1 MHLDTGPLDT
11 GETPAELA
19 VRGWDLIDMD
29 DEVPAAVFDEAIRLL
44 TTAIADG
51 RGDPDEPVWHVWL
64 ASAHLGRAGED
75 GYADLDRAVALLNQV
90 VTGPGHPWL
99 EPDGPSAEL
108 ALLHVRRHVADPER
122 YGIDAVLDDLDAIP
136 IQAPDSPDGLIVA
149 FYQQYARLQ
158 VAAFADSTEVG
169 PAADDLQAVLPQLP
183 DDVPLL
189 IDALLL
195 HAEVCEDL
203 HRVDEGL
210 TSVRRARH
218 LPDGIDEPPE
228 LDVAEAELRYR
239 RWLAE
244 DPATDLPAERDAA
257 IACIDRA
264 AATSELSPWVCLMHG
279 ELLTHRGDERDD
291 ADDLAAG
298 GEQLRR
304 CLDGEP
310 PDLADV
316 WFRIALA
323 HQRRWQIT
331 EDRDQRDLAVEAFG
345 TALHHGV
352 DDVQLLTAHA
362 LRAAAVTDTA
372 VSGRAVDPVLSRE
385 LLRTGHDALDRV
397 GSGADPTD
405 RALLAGMLLMLQFTL
420 GVDDS
425 AAVEPERVA
434 RYLRIARSHPE
445 PPLGWLDELEI
456 VEAVLGLLD
465 QIVNG
470 TRGDS
475 GLGPVRRLLARG
487 EERPELRIL
496 VAMGLLGEGAATGDR
511 GLLQSA
517 RDVLTDDISADAR
530 VFVAMLD
537 VGLLHSRGADP
548 AELRNALDEL
558 VRLSEDYAAA
568 PQNSWIREAMLP
580 MFRAVSTLGRPA
592 VADGIDGT
600 EPVPARP
607 AAPGSAAAIVAGVVS
622 VVAAVRMVV
631 TPHADVQE
639 RARAVT
645 EALRRAD
652 ELPAGSVQRMMADG
666 MVAAVLNAVPADPAS
681 ADEAV
686 RRADDSLAVLGG
698 SQHPIWAQT
707 AMAAA
712 AARRRRLRM
721 GDRARSRELGLSALR
736 GRAWLVL
743 LQAGTADGM
752 ALARVAASEAERV
765 ALWCLEDRQFGPGA
779 LDDLVV
785 ALEAGRGLVLHAAVT
800 SRSVTDRLTALGEHR
815 LSAEWERTG
824 GADEIDLGPVAPGV
838 APHGDLR
845 RRVMIALSTGGD
857 AVLLD
862 PPGAAAVGAIL
873 RRHGTDVLV
882 HLLAGTDSRPG
893 YAVLVPARGDVE
905 VLELPGLRAGAG
917 TELDRYVTAFAR
929 WHGPDPGTADE
940 RRTAFEQWRS
950 ALGSLTGWAWP
961 VAGGPVLE
969 AATRFAADPA
979 LPRLALAPSGFLALV
994 PWHAARPDVG
1004 DRSVL
1009 ATRAVVSTVPSAR
1022 LIEQALDRPS
1032 TGKEA
1037 ALIVGNPT
1045 GDLRSAGAEAHAV
1058 HDAFQPA
1065 ATYLGRAPAGGQ
1077 RATGGEGSIA
1087 EVLAW
1092 LDAHPAGAALLH
1104 LACHAVADIADPLRS
1119 RLRLADGPLAIGD
1132 LLAHRPTGRI
1142 PLDRVV
1148 LSACATNVSGDDH
1161 DEAFSLATT
1170 FLAAGART
1178 VFGSMWTVPDA
1189 YTSRLVF
1196 MVHHYLHVDGCRP
1209 ADALH
1214 RAQRWALDPDRIA
1227 PATMPAQLVAA
1238 RSALAPDD
1246 PVAWAG
1252 FVHLGV

>member
-1 MHLDTGPLDT
+1 MQLDTGDT
-11 GETPAELA
+11 PGDLA
-19 VRGWDLIDMD
+19 ARGWDLIDTD
-29 DEVPAAVFDEAIRLL
+29 DEVPAASFAEAIRLL
-44 TTAIADG
+44 TTAIANG
-51 RGDPDEPVWHVWL
+51 HGDPDEPVWQFWL
-64 ASAHLGRAGED
+64 ASAYLGRAGND
-75 GYADLDRAVALLNQV
+75 GYADLDRAGAVLNRV
-90 VTGPGHPWL
+90 VSGPGHPWL
-99 EPDGPSAEL
+99 EPDGPAAEL
-108 ALLHVRRHVADPER
+108 ALLYMRRHVAEPER
-122 YGIDAVLDDLDAIP
+122 YEIDRVRADLDALLIRL
-136 IQAPDSPDGLIVA
+136 PDSPDAAIVS
-149 FYQQYARLQ
+149 FYQRFTRLQ
-158 VAAFADSTEVG
+158 IAASNDSTDVER
-169 PAADDLQAVLPQLP
+169 AAADLQAVLPHLP

-195 HAEVCEDL
+195 HAEVCGV
-203 HRVDEGL
+203 RQQFVDGL
-210 TSVRRARH
+210 TSVLRARR
-218 LPDGIDEPPE
+218 LPDGIGGPPE
-228 LDVAEAELRYR
+228 LEVVEAELRYR
-239 RWLAE
+239 RWLAD
-244 DPATDLPAERDAA
+244 DPAADLDAECDAA

-264 AATSELSPWVCLMHG
+264 ATTSELPPFVCLMHG

-304 CLDGEP
+304 CLDGDL
-310 PDLADV
+310 PDPGDV

-323 HQRRWQIT
+323 HHRRWRIT
-331 EDRDQRDLAVEAFG
+331 TDPDQRDLAIDAFG

-352 DDVQLLTAHA
+352 DDMQLVMAHG

-372 VSGRAVDPVLSRE
+372 VSGRAADPPFTRE
-385 LLRTGHDALDRV
+385 LLRSGHDALDRV
-397 GSGADPTD
+397 GTGVDPTD

-425 AAVEPERVA
+425 AAVQPDQVA

-445 PPLGWLDELEI
+445 PPIGWLDELEI

-470 TRGDS
+470 RRGGS
-475 GLGPVRRLLARG
+475 GLGPLATLLARA
-487 EERPELRIL
+487 EQRPELRIL
-496 VAMGLLGEGAATGDR
+496 VAMGLLGEGSATGDR
-511 GLLQSA
+511 GLLQAA
-517 RDVLTDDISADAR
+517 REVLTDDGSADAR
-530 VFVAMLD
+530 MFVAMLD
-537 VGLLHSRGADP
+537 MGLLHSQGADVG
-548 AELRNALDEL
+548 ELRKALDEL
-558 VRLSEDYAAA
+558 VRCSEDVAAD
-568 PQNSWIREAMLP
+568 PEERWTREALLP
-580 MFRAVSTLGRPA
+580 MFRALGAIGRPA
-592 VADGIDGT
+592 SVSGID
-600 EPVPARP
+600 PVPALP
-607 AAPGSAAAIVAGVVS
+607 AAPGSLAAVVGGVASVAAAVA
-622 VVAAVRMVV
+622 RV
-631 TPHADVQE
+631 TNPLADAGE
-639 RARAVT
+639 RARAVAD
-645 EALRRAD
+645 ALRCAD
-652 ELPAGSVQRMMADG
+652 ELPDGSVQRTMADG
-666 MVAAVLNAVPADPAS
+666 MVAAVLNAVPADPAVT
-681 ADEAV
+681 DEAV
-686 RRADDSLAVLGG
+686 RRADEALAALDGP
-698 SQHPIWAQT
+698 QHPLWAQT
-707 AMAAA
+707 AMVAAD
-712 AARRRRLRM
+712 ARRRRLRR
-721 GDRARSRELGLSALR
+721 GDRARSRELGLAALR

-743 LQAGTADGM
+743 LQAGTSDGM
-752 ALARVAASEAERV
+752 ALARVAAAEAERV
-765 ALWCLEDRQFGPGA
+765 TLWCLEDRQFGPGA

-800 SRSVTDRLTALGEHR
+800 SRSVTDRLAALGEHR
-815 LSAEWERTG
+815 LAAEWDRTG
-824 GADEIDLGPVAPGV
+824 GADAIDLGPVAPRV

-845 RRVMIALSTGGD
+845 RRVLVALSTGGD

-882 HLLAGTDSRPG
+882 YLLAGTDSRPG
-893 YAVLVPARGDVE
+893 HAVLVPVRGEVE
-905 VLELPGLRAGAG
+905 VLELPDLRAGAG

-950 ALGSLTGWAWP
+950 ALGRLTGWAGS
-961 VAGGPVLE
+961 VAGGRVLE
-969 AATRFAADPA
+969 ASTRFAADPA
-979 LPRLALAPSGFLALV
+979 LPRLALAPAGSLALV

-1009 ATRAVVSTVPSAR
+1009 ALRAVVSTVPSAR

-1032 TGKEA
+1032 AGTEA

-1065 ATYLGRAPAGGQ
+1065 ATYLGRAPAGGH
-1077 RATGGEGSIA
+1077 RAAAGEGSAA

-1092 LDAHPAGAALLH
+1092 LDAHSAGAALLH
-1104 LACHAVADIADPLRS
+1104 LACHAVADVADPLRS
-1119 RLRLADGPLAIGD
+1119 RLRLADGPLAVGD

-1142 PLDRVV
+1142 QLDRVV

-1214 RAQRWALDPDRIA
+1214 RAQRWALDPDRVA

>member
-1 MHLDTGPLDT
+1 VQLDTGD
-11 GETPAELA
+11 TPADLA
-19 VRGWDLIDMD
+19 VRGWDLIDT
-29 DEVPAAVFDEAIRLL
+29 DEEIPAAAFDEAIRLL
-44 TTAIADG
+44 TTAIATG
-51 RGDPDEPVWHVWL
+51 HGDPDEPVWQFWL

-75 GYADLDRAVALLNQV
+75 GYADLDRAGAVLNQV
-90 VTGPGHPWL
+90 VSGPEHPWL
-99 EPDGPSAEL
+99 EPDGPAAEL
-108 ALLHVRRHVADPER
+108 ALLYVRRHVAEPQR
-122 YGIDAVLDDLDAIP
+122 YEIDGVRADLDALP
-136 IQAPDSPDGLIVA
+136 IRVPDSPGAAIVA
-149 FYQQYARLQ
+149 FYQRYTRLQ
-158 VAAFADSTEVG
+158 VAASQDSTDVG
-169 PAADDLQAVLPQLP
+169 RAAADLQAVLPHLP
-183 DDVPLL
+183 DDMPLL

-195 HAEVCEDL
+195 HAEVCGARQMFGD
-203 HRVDEGL
+203 GL
-210 TSVRRARH
+210 TSVLRARH
-218 LPDGIDEPPE
+218 LPDGIGGLPE
-228 LDVAEAELRYR
+228 LEVVEAELRYR
-239 RWLAE
+239 RWLAD
-244 DPATDLPAERDAA
+244 DPEADLDAERDAA
-257 IACIDRA
+257 ITCIDRA
-264 AATSELSPWVCLMHG
+264 ATTSELPLFVCLMHG

-291 ADDLAAG
+291 ADDLALG
-298 GEQLRR
+298 GDQLRR
-304 CLDGEP
+304 CLDGDL
-310 PDLADV
+310 PDPGDV
-316 WFRIALA
+316 WFQIALA
-323 HQRRWQIT
+323 HHRRWRIT
-331 EDRDQRDLAVEAFG
+331 TDPDQRDLAIDAFG

-352 DDVQLLTAHA
+352 DDMQLVVAHG

-372 VSGRAVDPVLSRE
+372 VSGRAADPPLTRE
-385 LLRTGHDALDRV
+385 LLRTGHDALDRA
-397 GSGADPTD
+397 GTGADPTD

-425 AAVEPERVA
+425 AAVEPLRVA
-434 RYLRIARSHPE
+434 RYLQIARSHPE
-445 PPLGWLDELEI
+445 PPPGWLDELDL
-456 VEAVLGLLD
+456 VETVLGLLD

-470 TRGDS
+470 RRGGS
-475 GLGPVRRLLARG
+475 GLGPVGPLLARA

-496 VAMGLLGEGAATGDR
+496 IAIGLLGEGAATGDR
-511 GLLQSA
+511 GLLRAA
-517 RDVLTDDISADAR
+517 RDLLVDDESADAR
-530 VFVAMLD
+530 MFVAMLD
-537 VGLLHSRGADP
+537 IGLLHSRGAEP
-548 AELRNALDEL
+548 AELRDALDEL
-558 VRLSEDYAAA
+558 IRRVEDVAAD
-568 PQNSWIREAMLP
+568 PQDIWTREVLLP
-580 MFRAVSTLGRPA
+580 MFSSLGTVGRPVGA
-592 VADGIDGT
+592 AGID
-600 EPVPARP
+600 PVPGRS
-607 AAPGSAAAIVAGVVS
+607 AAPGSLASIVGGIASVMASVS
-622 VVAAVRMVV
+622 RL
-631 TPHADVQE
+631 TSPQADSRE
-639 RARAVT
+639 RQRAVVD
-645 EALRRAD
+645 ARRRVD
-652 ELPAGSVQRMMADG
+652 ELPTGSVQRMVADG
-666 MVAAVLNAVPADPAS
+666 MLAAVLNTVAGDPAGV
-681 ADEAV
+681 DEAV
-686 RRADDSLAVLGG
+686 RRADDSLAALGG
-698 SQHPIWAQT
+698 AQHPIWAQT

-712 AARRRRLRM
+712 DARRRRLRL
-721 GDRARSRELGLSALR
+721 GDRARSRELGLAALR

-743 LQAGTADGM
+743 LQAGTGDGM
-752 ALARVAASEAERV
+752 AVARVAAAEARRV

-800 SRSVTDRLTALGEHR
+800 SRSVSDRLAVLGQHR
-815 LSAEWERTG
+815 LAAEWDHAD

-845 RRVMIALSTGGD
+845 RRVLLALSAGGEG
-857 AVLLD
+857 ALLD
-862 PPGAAAVGAIL
+862 APTVATVRDIL

-882 HLLAGTDSRPG
+882 HLLAGTGTRPG
-893 YAVLVPARGDVE
+893 HAILVPARGDVQ
-905 VLELPGLRAGAG
+905 VLELPDLREGPG
-917 TELDRYVTAFAR
+917 TELNRYTTAFTR
-929 WHGPDPGTADE
+929 WHGPDPETADE
-940 RRTAFEQWRS
+940 RRAAFERWRS
-950 ALGSLTGWAWP
+950 ALGSLTGWAWS

-979 LPRLALAPSGFLALV
+979 LPRLAFAPSGPLALV

-1009 ATRAVVSTVPSAR
+1009 ASRAVVSTVPSAR

-1032 TGKEA
+1032 TGSGA

-1065 ATYLGRAPAGGQ
+1065 ATYLGRAPVGGQ
-1077 RATGGEGSIA
+1077 RGTAGEGSAA

-1092 LDAHPAGAALLH
+1092 LDAHPEGAALLH
-1104 LACHAVADIADPLRS
+1104 LACHAVADVADPLRS